1 LNTYKATYT
10 TIAVTLSTELGHSK
24 MFFKNNRENNR
35 EKRVIPLPRDV
46 ERLEIETEDLLLCV
60 HI

>member
-1 LNTYKATYT
+1 
-10 TIAVTLSTELGHSK
+10 

>member
-1 LNTYKATYT
+1 MNTYKATYT
-10 TIAVTLSTELGHSK
+10 TIAVTLSMELGHSK
-24 MFFKNNRENNR
+24 MFFKNKGG
-35 EKRVIPLPRDV
+35 EKRVISLPRDV